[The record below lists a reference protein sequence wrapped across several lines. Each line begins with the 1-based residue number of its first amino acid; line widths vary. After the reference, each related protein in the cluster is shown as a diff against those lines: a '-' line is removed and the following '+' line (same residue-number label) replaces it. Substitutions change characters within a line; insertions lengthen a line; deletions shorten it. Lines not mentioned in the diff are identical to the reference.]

1 MSDTVR
7 KSPDELIKLEMIT
20 KGKTFDQAF
29 NEINTMFIEQIGYS
43 LPRDKVA
50 KKVLGALEKE
60 LKISEKK

>member
-7 KSPDELIKLEMIT
+7 KSPDELIKLEMVT